1 MSRLPTDS
9 EDEEK
14 MELLF
19 RHPDPD
25 SHPPPPLPSVQRPPH
40 HQNSHQDSNN
50 GRNKSRRNACIYF
63 FNYLLV

>member
-19 RHPDPD
+19 CHPDPD
-25 SHPPPPLPSVQRPPH
+25 SHPPPPLPSVQRPPIIKILIKIPIMEEIN
-40 HQNSHQDSNN
+40 QEEM
-50 GRNKSRRNACIYF
+50 
-63 FNYLLV
+63 LVYIFLIIC

>member
-19 RHPDPD
+19 RHPD
-25 SHPPPPLPSVQRPPH
+25 SHPPPPLPSVQRLPIIKILIKIPIMEEIN
-40 HQNSHQDSNN
+40 QEEM
-50 GRNKSRRNACIYF
+50 
-63 FNYLLV
+63 LVYIFLIIC